1 MAKTINITDRLTND
15 KPKIV
20 INEKEYVVNDSML
33 TVLKFEELAR
43 NNTIES
49 LREAIKVAIGED
61 AYNEINVDN
70 LSFNDF
76 KVLIIA
82 IMAAMQ
88 NIEYEDADARFRNI
102 T

>member
-1 MAKTINITDRLTND
+1 MAKLINITDRLTND
-15 KPKIV
+15 KPKI
-20 INEKEYVVNDSML
+20 IIKDKEYEVNDSML

-82 IMAAMQ
+82 LMAAMQ
-88 NIEYEDADARFRNI
+88 NMEYEDAEARFQNI
-102 T
+102 